1 VSYESLPSSLPR
13 YRRARLG
20 SLLGVSLLFLAAL
33 PPLAG
38 AESAPENIDPA
49 ESCVSG
55 SCHPTIVDQPYLH
68 WADMAAPSQC
78 QRCHVPDGT
87 LHEFETDDEADGC
100 LACHESLAK
109 RMSEGKLLHEAAEDG
124 CSDCHDPHG
133 APVPMLLMDVKED
146 DLSLLCFTCHEEDIT
161 AQEFKHGPAAGGAC
175 NMCHDPH
182 VSNNSSLLLAR
193 GADLC
198 VDCHEELAEKMAEA
212 EFIHDPAEDDCIDC
226 HNPHSGPSPKMLPAE
241 KRAVCDE
248 CHDDIVA
255 TAEESPVPHPP
266 TTTEE
271 ECLGCHDPHAS
282 NNAPMLKKPQRDLCL
297 SCHDRR
303 LEGENGTLI
312 DMASWLEKHEMWHE
326 PIEKDEC
333 SGCHRPHGG
342 KHYRL
347 LKKPFPKTFYAPF
360 DVKEYGLCFSC
371 HKKTLVT
378 TKITRSLTN
387 FRNGNRNLHFL
398 HVNRAKRGRTCR
410 ACHELHAS
418 NNPVHIRES
427 VPYGRW
433 LMPLNYQQ
441 TKTGGSCS
449 PGCHENEGYNRDAKN
464 VSTTK

>member
-1 VSYESLPSSLPR
+1 
-13 YRRARLG
+13 
-20 SLLGVSLLFLAAL
+20 
-33 PPLAG
+33 
-38 AESAPENIDPA
+38 
-49 ESCVSG
+49 
-55 SCHPTIVDQPYLH
+55 
-68 WADMAAPSQC
+68 
-78 QRCHVPDGT
+78 
-87 LHEFETDDEADGC
+87 
-100 LACHESLAK
+100 
-109 RMSEGKLLHEAAEDG
+109 
-124 CSDCHDPHG
+124 
-133 APVPMLLMDVKED
+133 
-146 DLSLLCFTCHEEDIT
+146 
-161 AQEFKHGPAAGGAC
+161 
-175 NMCHDPH
+175 
-182 VSNNSSLLLAR
+182 
-193 GADLC
+193 
-198 VDCHEELAEKMAEA
+198 MAEA